1 MGMILIHDQLTKRE
15 NAHIDIEDRGYQFGD
30 GVYEVIRVYKGNPF
44 RMKDHL
50 SRFQRSADE
59 IGLKLPYKLD
69 RLEELLHQL
78 IQANAMSEGNIYLQA
93 TRGVAPRSHPF
104 PDQSQSVVVA
114 YTMKAKRPLDAIQ
127 NGIRAITEA
136 DIRWLRCD
144 IKSLNLLGAV
154 LAKQKAKE
162 NGSQEAILHRDGT
175 VTEGSST
182 NVFMVKNNEIITH
195 PANHLILH
203 GITRVVVLE
212 MAEELGIAVKEEPFT
227 LSEMQAADE
236 VFITSTTMEISPVI
250 RIDGNPVGVGKP
262 GPVVR
267 RLQETF
273 EKQI

>member
-1 MGMILIHDQLTKRE
+1 MILIHDQLTKRE

-44 RMKDHL
+44 RMQDHL

-127 NGIRAITEA
+127 NGISAITEA

-182 NVFMVKNNEIITH
+182 NVFMVKNNAIITH

-212 MAEELGIAVKEEPFT
+212 MAKELGIAVKEEAFT

-267 RLQETF
+267 RLQEAF
-273 EKQI
+273 EKRI